1 MKRGLHMSVILD
13 VKNLS
18 KTYSID
24 SKVSQLVLNNIS
36 LTVNSGDFIAI
47 MGSSGSGK
55 STLLYNISGMDQ
67 PTKGEIYLDDIRLT
81 GLNEKELSD
90 IRLAKL
96 GFVFQQ
102 PHLIKS
108 LSVRENIILA
118 ASLLH
123 GGVSKELQLKAEG
136 LMRQTGIYNL
146 AERDVSLLSGGEAQ
160 RVGICRALMN
170 DPRILFADE
179 PTGALNSKMSEEI
192 MDILVA
198 INQSGSTIVMVTHDS
213 KITAKANKVWFLS
226 DGVICNEKDL
236 GQWDKKTA
244 TLVERQKEVLRI
256 LPQFQI

>member
-1 MKRGLHMSVILD
+1 MSVILD

-123 GGVSKELQLKAEG
+123 GGSK
-136 LMRQTGIYNL
+136 
-146 AERDVSLLSGGEAQ
+146 
-160 RVGICRALMN
+160 
-170 DPRILFADE
+170 
-179 PTGALNSKMSEEI
+179 
-192 MDILVA
+192 
-198 INQSGSTIVMVTHDS
+198 
-213 KITAKANKVWFLS
+213 
-226 DGVICNEKDL
+226 
-236 GQWDKKTA
+236 
-244 TLVERQKEVLRI
+244 
-256 LPQFQI
+256 